1 MTKNSYFNKYKR
13 CFLFISAVNKFEI
26 GVTHLF
32 LVFVFVKAD
41 LHKLVWSPDIH
52 IHQKI
57 SLTLLTGL
65 KQSLKMSSQ
74 I

>member
-1 MTKNSYFNKYKR
+1 MFHVY
-13 CFLFISAVNKFEI
+13 LNKFQI

-32 LVFVFVKAD
+32 LVFFFVKVD
-41 LHKLVWSPDIH
+41 LHKLAKSPCIR

-57 SLTLLTGL
+57 TLILIAGL
-65 KQSLKMSSQ
+65 KKSLKMSSQ